1 MLGNS
6 QAAHNTLKALAKTQ
20 QHVSA
25 VIEHRNGNSLTE
37 STAVL
42 NRWTEYCSGL
52 YIYELHPNTGL
63 LQRSQPP
70 HKRLKAYRPLLKE
83 DAEKTLHSLKA
94 GKSQGVDNR
103 SDHSK

>member
-1 MLGNS
+1 MMLGNS

-42 NRWTEYCSGL
+42 NRWTEYCNGL
-52 YIYELHPNTGL
+52 NNSELHPDTSL
-63 LQRSQPP
+63 LQSNQTPT
-70 HKRLKAYRPLLKE
+70 KE
-83 DAEKTLHSLKA
+83 AESLPEQREEVEEAVHSLKA
-94 GKSQGVDNR
+94 RKSPRVD
-103 SDHSK
+103 DIPL